1 MTRPAPAHTAP
12 GDVESAA
19 AWLRLGV
26 ALLVGTIACVGM
38 WSVSVALPA
47 IQAEFGVARGDA
59 SLPYTFAMIG
69 FGAGAV
75 LHGRIADGFGIVS
88 SLILGAVTLALGYAA
103 ISYATSIWQYALLY
117 CLVGFGGAAGFGPL
131 IADISHWF
139 SRRRGIAVTI
149 AASGNYL
156 AGVVWP
162 PIVHHFIE
170 TVGWRATHFG
180 IGVLCLVT
188 ILPLTLLLRRRLP
201 AAAEAKAGVD
211 AALALAQLG
220 ISSGTLQKVLMV
232 AGIACCI
239 AMAIPQAHIVAYCGD
254 LGYGAARGAEML
266 SLMLAA
272 GIVSRIA
279 SGFVA
284 DRIGGLAT
292 LLIGSTMQS
301 VALFLYLWF
310 DGLTSLYV
318 ITILFGAFQGGIQP
332 MYAVIAREYFPPEG
346 AATRYGVILSIMLIG
361 MAVGGWT
368 SGAIFDLTGAYGAA
382 FLHGLLWNLVNV
394 LIVVWLIL
402 RPGRRTVTA
411 TSMTAARS

>member
-1 MTRPAPAHTAP
+1 VSGPAPSRAAV

-26 ALLVGTIACVGM
+26 SVLLGTIACFGM

-47 IQAEFGVARGDA
+47 IQAEFGVARADA
-59 SLPYTFAMIG
+59 SLPFTFAMIG
-69 FGAGAV
+69 FGVGAV
-75 LHGRIADGFGIVS
+75 LHGRLADRFGIVPP
-88 SLILGAVTLALGYAA
+88 LVLGAVTLAVGCIA
-103 ISYATSIWQYALLY
+103 ISHATNIWQYALLY
-117 CLVGFGGAAGFGPL
+117 GVIGTGGAAGFGPL
-131 IADISHWF
+131 IADISRWF
-139 SRRRGIAVTI
+139 DRRRGIAVTI

-162 PIVHHFIE
+162 PVVYHFIDA
-170 TVGWRATHFG
+170 VGWRATHFG
-180 IGVLCLVT
+180 IGVFCLVT

-201 AAAEAKAGVD
+201 GAAEVKAGAD
-211 AALALAQLG
+211 AALALARLG
-220 ISSGTLQKVLMV
+220 ISSGTLQKILMI
-232 AGIACCI
+232 AGVACCI

-254 LGYGAARGAEML
+254 LGYGPVRGAEML

-292 LLIGSTMQS
+292 LLIGSTMQG

-318 ITILFGAFQGGIQP
+318 IAVLFGIFQGGIQP
-332 MYAVIAREYFPPEG
+332 MYAVIAREYFPPGE
-346 AATRYGVILSIMLIG
+346 AATRYGIVLSIMLVG
-361 MAVGGWT
+361 MAIGGWT
-368 SGAIFDLTGAYGAA
+368 SGAIFDLTGSYGAA
-382 FLHGLLWNLVNV
+382 FLHGLLWNLANV
-394 LIVVWLIL
+394 LIVAWLLL
-402 RPGRRTVTA
+402 RPSRRPAVE
-411 TSMTAARS
+411 MAAL

>member
-1 MTRPAPAHTAP
+1 VTSVAQAHTAP
-12 GDVESAA
+12 DDIESAA

-26 ALLVGTIACVGM
+26 TVLLGTIACVGM
-38 WSVSVALPA
+38 WSMSVALPA
-47 IQAEFGVARGDA
+47 VQAEFGVARADA
-59 SLPYTFAMIG
+59 SLPFTFAMIG

-75 LHGRIADGFGIVS
+75 LHGRIADRFGIVPA
-88 SLILGAVTLALGYAA
+88 LVLGAVTLALGYIAT
-103 ISYATSIWQYALLY
+103 SYATSVWQYAVLY
-117 CLVGFGGAAGFGPL
+117 GIIGFGGAAGFGPL

-162 PIVHHFIE
+162 PIVHHFIDA
-170 TVGWRATHFG
+170 VGWRTTHFG
-180 IGVLCLVT
+180 IGVFCLVT

-201 AAAEAKAGVD
+201 AAAEAKAGAD
-211 AALALAQLG
+211 AALALARLG
-220 ISSGTLQKVLMV
+220 ISPGSLQKILMI
-232 AGIACCI
+232 AGLACCI

-254 LGYGAARGAEML
+254 LGYGPARGAEML

-284 DRIGGLAT
+284 DRIGALAT
-292 LLIGSTMQS
+292 LLIGSTMQGI
-301 VALFLYLWF
+301 ALFLYLWF

-332 MYAVIAREYFPPEG
+332 MYAVIAREYFPPQE
-346 AATRYGVILSIMLIG
+346 AATRYGVVLSVMLIG
-361 MAVGGWT
+361 MAIGGWT
-368 SGAIFDLTGAYGAA
+368 SGAIFDLTSSYGAA
-382 FLHGLLWNLVNV
+382 FLHGVLWNLANV
-394 LIVVWLIL
+394 LIVAWLLL
-402 RPGRRTVTA
+402 RPGRRPSTE
-411 TSMTAARS
+411 MAAL